1 MKGHVRLSES
11 GRSYIVIFGKIGGP
25 NSLYKSFSL
34 DEYGSTTKALAAAKK
49 WHKENQ
55 DWVEGRQTANSIKV
69 DKHLEKFKK
78 GSKIHISSTAKE
90 LGVGYAVVH
99 NQLKRKFKGKFEVL
113 EGENPWYDRKTR
125 LPYTKD
131 GIRFEPKLF
140 QYYDKDGKIQNRSF
154 WQTQATKGGATVG
167 EWNVLTE
174 GRKGGKTW
182 DKIYKFPTKAAALK
196 FHEDYKI
203 KTSGEVGKLRRYLDA
218 EIAKSGGKKLSF
230 ASAKD
235 LKTKANSKV
244 LDSEVWA
251 TLNEN
256 PKYKNK
262 VNPFPL
268 RQAYIKP
275 FTAAQKKSLMDAYS
289 GEVKKW
295 DFKNYKYGI
304 NPTSDRKLYKRM
316 ETFFRYQDTPWRYK
330 FNFQA
335 PGGWMIQQM
344 DRAAAYGNPKYKP
357 ILNKAGKVIG
367 MKDEGISYY
376 MSRKMAPSNASKLIS
391 SHPHFEQVQKIVDI
405 AAKAKA
411 PLTSQTDKASK
422 ALVALFP
429 KGFDASALSL
439 SRLLGYLNEH
449 KGPVVTK
456 NAIQLHHIKPLK
468 SLGDATNPKNI
479 MPLRRDLNTLA
490 NTIDQ
495 QVRKGDLS
503 RIPELKEARVKINV
517 DDTLYGRGTRDATK
531 LLRQETEALYEP
543 LSKYKPKD
551 WSKLQTWLLKSFNES
566 PFNNQRRTAIAL
578 NCPFTKAEGGRI
590 GYALGSATINCVN
603 TKLTNDPIQSSL
615 KLRATE
621 GIGKIRGAA
630 TNFLKMLGRGGVK
643 AAPYAAIA
651 AAGAAIEPL
660 VKKFMVDDP
669 TTYLT
674 DENQMKGM
682 LLATIEGEPPKVD
695 EEILKWQYPGMA
707 ASAAAA
713 IPGSSAMMKARRA
726 KGFGTPR
733 AALGPVG
740 KFLAGSFSPLGVA
753 ATLPLHIAAQRKG
766 GTDWG
771 DIATDP
777 MNWMA
782 PAFAATGAKMATR
795 GMAPT
800 GILAKAIR
808 MGMKPST
815 LRFISSKLG
824 MPGLALTAGMWGYDK
839 WKKARDD

>member
-1 MKGHVRLSES
+1 MKGHLRLSES
-11 GRSYIVIFGKIGGP
+11 GRSYIVIFGRIGGP
-25 NSLYKSFSL
+25 TSLYKSFSP
-34 DEYGSTTKALAAAKK
+34 DEYGSTAKALAAAKK

-69 DKHLEKFKK
+69 DKHLEKLKK
-78 GSKIHISSTAKE
+78 GSKLHIGSTAKE

-99 NQLKRKFKGKFEVL
+99 DRLKKKFKGRFEVL

-140 QYYDKDGKIQNRSF
+140 QYYDKDGKVQNRGL
-154 WQTQATKGGATVG
+154 WQTQSTKGGATVG

-196 FHEDYKI
+196 FREDYKI

-235 LKTKANSKV
+235 LKTKANSKI

-268 RQAYIKP
+268 RQAYTKP
-275 FTAAQKKSLMDAYS
+275 FTKVQKQSLMDAFS

-316 ETFFRYQDTPWRYK
+316 ESFFRYQDTPWRYK

-376 MSRKMAPSNASKLIS
+376 ISRKIAPSNASKLIS

-411 PLTSQTDKASK
+411 PLTSQADKASK
-422 ALVALFP
+422 ALVTLFP

-439 SRLLGYLNEH
+439 SRLIGYLNEH
-449 KGPVVTK
+449 KGPVATK

-517 DDTLYGRGTRDATK
+517 GDTLYGRGTRDATK

-543 LSKYKPKD
+543 LSKFKTKD
-551 WSKLQTWLLKSFNES
+551 WGNLQTWLKQNLKRAVKSAPGS
-566 PFNNQRRTAIAL
+566 CQAIL
-578 NCPFTKAEGGRI
+578 SKQTGGIAKTCVEAINRDPI
-590 GYALGSATINCVN
+590 GSANKLANMEATSGALGKVKN
-603 TKLTNDPIQSSL
+603 
-615 KLRATE
+615 
-621 GIGKIRGAA
+621 AA
-630 TNFLKMLGRGGVK
+630 TGFLGMLGRGGVK
-643 AAPYAAIA
+643 AAPLAAVA
-651 AAGAAIEPL
+651 ALGAVAEPL
-660 VKKFMVDDP
+660 VKQFRNDDP
-669 TTYLT
+669 TTYMT
-674 DENQMKGM
+674 DENQQKGV
-682 LLATIEGEPPKVD
+682 LLSLVEAETPQVD
-695 EEILKWQYPGMA
+695 EEILKWQHPGQIA
-707 ASAAAA
+707 GAAAA
-713 IPGSSAMMKARRA
+713 IPGSGAMMKARKA
-726 KGFGTPR
+726 KGFGLPR
-733 AALGPVG
+733 QALGPVG
-740 KFLAGSFSPLGVA
+740 KVLAGSFSPLGVA
-753 ATLPLHIAAQRKG
+753 ASLPISLAAQVKG
-766 GTDWG
+766 GSEIE

-777 MNWMA
+777 FNWMG
-782 PAFAATGAKMATR
+782 PAFASTGAKMATR
-795 GMAPT
+795 GMPKA
-800 GILAKAIR
+800 GILSKALK
-808 MGMKPST
+808 MGMSPGA
-815 LRFISSKLG
+815 LRVLSRGGIY
-824 MPGLALTAGMWGYDK
+824 GLLASAGLKGYDIWENSK
-839 WKKARDD
+839 YK